1 MPACYPLLIA
11 FMSTT
16 IHTTQYRDM
25 LAVIRAYIA
34 NDDAPGL
41 ADDLL
46 ITLELTG
53 DQYDKLSDLR
63 DQV

>member
-1 MPACYPLLIA
+1 
-11 FMSTT
+11 
-16 IHTTQYRDM
+16 M